1 MSGNYDSEELL
12 DGSREASSAE
22 GSAEGEDGSVLVNSV
37 DSPNQVER
45 IDQDDGVLVMGVD
58 TIQDEQNEGKVVE
71 DGGKDDMFVDC
82 PDELVS
88 FDGRIGVVDNIE
100 GTESSESQQGFE
112 GYSASFDISDKG
124 RVGDDLTGELEHL
137 RAMLE
142 KTVGEKESFA
152 REYEEERRSL
162 AQGLASLHHQLSAL
176 STQGSLVTEN
186 DSGFVN
192 HYDSEKWVG
201 EKSVVS
207 PLQDM
212 LDDCSK
218 LVKHALDD
226 RSQTQGTISELHLML
241 HKKDQEIQELSARI
255 SESSVQQDTEAI
267 ANRVL
272 SCLASAFGQE
282 LLLKESLTQ
291 KMCHIES
298 ATLFLIEKYNSFL
311 YETDLLRQCITN
323 VRSDH
328 IAQDDVGSIF
338 LNAREELIEVKRKE
352 FELAQKVME
361 LEEKNLKQMEEL
373 LRGREA
379 IDMANTEIQKTKVE
393 LEHEKARFNNT
404 KEKLSLAVTKGKALV
419 QHRDS
424 LKQSLA
430 DKTNELERCRIEIQE
445 KTSALEA
452 AELCKKELIRSET
465 LAASLDAERSER
477 NSVIESCERVLLE
490 SDLPEELQ
498 SIDILRKVQWLVN
511 EKNKLMGT
519 LQDLTI
525 ITREAANKE
534 IERLTALILVETQE
548 KHYLQEELEDLRYK
562 YDQIVEKEYQN
573 SLEKDRVVRLLHD
586 ASGTAMYSAEGS
598 PSDIGFMIEQ
608 CFGKLKD
615 QTSASIESSHLEG
628 EVFEKM
634 QSLLYTRD
642 QEAMLFEEILEED
655 ILNRSEVNQLVSKV
669 AVLSQELHE
678 LRDENDSLHRTFSRS
693 EEKATLLREKLSM
706 AVKKGKGLV
715 QERESLKQLLDRT
728 REIARD
734 DIDKLTASILIE
746 TQQNNYLLDEL
757 EDLRYKYK
765 EIVEREQHISLEKNR
780 LVRMLHEA
788 SGIAIND
795 PEEPHSDMDN
805 IVDRCFGKLREQNRV
820 STESAQVD
828 WKLFERIQSLLY
840 TRDQEAMLF
849 ETILE
854 DDMLDRSQ
862 VNDLTN
868 KISVLS
874 QELHDLKDEKDTL
887 QNLLSRSEEK
897 TIILRE
903 DLSSAFKERTELV
916 QEQEDIKQLLYKT
929 REVAQIE
936 IDRLTSAILAETQ
949 EKHYFEEGFEDLR
962 YKYGGILEK
971 EHQISLE
978 RDRVVRMLLEASGM
992 ALNDPEEIHSGGDSV
1007 IDQCIV
1013 KLKEQTKISVES
1025 SQVENKIIK
1034 RIQNLLYIR
1043 DFEAKLFET
1052 LLEEEILNK
1061 SEVNHL
1067 TNKIAVISE
1076 ELQVLKDEKESLQND
1091 LSRSEEK
1098 ATLLREKLSMAV
1110 KKGKGLVQERENLKQ
1125 LLDEKN
1131 ASIEKLN
1138 LELEQHELSLTDYRT
1153 EIHKLSSVAD
1163 CVPKLEFDLNSVK
1176 EEKDQLEQFLAE
1188 SNRMLQRL
1196 IGSIESITFLE
1207 GPAVEEP
1214 AQKVQRLA
1222 GYISECEAAKVQAQH
1237 ELELVKE
1244 EIATKFNELALANTK
1259 ISVLVNEKED
1269 AQVGKFAS
1277 EAELQRVKEEASYL
1291 SSELAETHKTIKS
1304 LEDAMSQAQ
1313 TNLSLLAEENSMAQL
1328 GWTNLESE
1336 IEKLKEV
1343 AGIQAHELADA
1354 SSSIKSYEEAIQ
1366 KAENTMSDLRG
1377 EKEDAAHEIEDLKSR
1392 LNMCMQEL
1400 GDRQNVE
1407 QEILNLKSQ
1416 LNACMQELG
1425 GTRGTKVIGSP
1436 ELCGHLSSLQSLLK
1450 DDSTLSLLR
1459 QSFQNKFD
1467 GLKDIDHILNDL
1479 RDRFNDMDMN
1489 AQQTI
1494 PVSEE
1499 DLFALNQFQDDIHN
1513 IENIEMDDG
1522 DLTTADDDN
1531 FTSSIGK
1538 TVDNLHLKH
1547 KILADVCVRSSSFM
1561 DNLIASLSKK
1571 LAATR
1576 DEFLVVSEQM
1586 KSLKKRM
1593 NDMEMDKQAQEQYM
1607 DTTVENLQNNLKE
1620 SRTVFEEVVEEKNI
1634 YQRKVYKLEADL
1646 EALEILCSEMRHK
1659 LGEHQAEERKWQERE
1674 TELMSLYSH
1683 LKNKKETEEPLLS
1696 AFQLK
1701 SLFKKIDGIKIP
1713 FAEFEVDELEAQD
1726 PDHVKKLFYIVDCF
1740 GELQRE
1746 MASVSRNNELQQ
1758 SIIKDQAIEIENLKE
1773 EASEYI
1779 KYKQDYEKL
1788 RHDLAKGL
1796 ENIIKNLAG
1805 NEVVEI
1811 QKTADVM
1818 EQLPLLEKLVT
1829 AIILESENSKSK
1841 AQELD
1846 TKILKTQEVVDELSS
1861 KVKFFEESNQ
1871 GREASAGSVQ
1881 ERGSFEAHSLPP
1893 RSEISEIDDA
1903 GPPVNIPIPPGPSN
1917 AHVRSLRKGS
1927 SDQLAI
1933 NIDSESDRLISKKNT
1948 AEDKGHVFKSLNTSG
1963 LVPRQGRT
1971 IADRIDGIWVA
1982 GDRALMGRPRA
1993 RIGVI
1998 AYWLFLNIWLLSYIL

>member
-100 GTESSESQQGFE
+100 ATESSESQQGFE

-124 RVGDDLTGELEHL
+124 RAGDDLTGELEHL

-152 REYEEERRSL
+152 RESEAERRSL
-162 AQGLASLHHQLSAL
+162 VQGLANLHHQLSAL
-176 STQGSLVTEN
+176 STQGSSVSAN

-192 HYDSEKWVG
+192 HYDSEKWMG
-201 EKSVVS
+201 EKSVVFENT
-207 PLQDM
+207 PLQDVIY
-212 LDDCSK
+212 DCSK
-218 LVKHALDD
+218 LVKNALDD
-226 RSQTQGTISELHLML
+226 HSQTQGTIIELQSML

-255 SESSVQQDTEAI
+255 AESSVQQDTEAI

-272 SCLASAFGQE
+272 SCLASAFTQEE
-282 LLLKESLTQ
+282 LLNESFTQ
-291 KMCHIES
+291 KMCHIEN
-298 ATLFLIEKYNSFL
+298 ATLFLIEKYNSFRN
-311 YETDLLRQCITN
+311 ETDLLRQCITN

-328 IAQDDVGSIF
+328 IVQDDMGSIF
-338 LNAREELIEVKRKE
+338 LSAREELIEVRRKE
-352 FELAQKVME
+352 FELTQKVME

-373 LRGREA
+373 LRGRES

-452 AELCKKELIRSET
+452 AELRKRELIKSEI
-465 LAASLDAERSER
+465 LAASLDEERLER

-490 SDLPEELQ
+490 SNLPEELR
-498 SIDILRKVQWLVN
+498 SMDILRKVQWLAN

-519 LQDLTI
+519 LQDMTI
-525 ITREAANKE
+525 ITREAAIKE

-548 KHYLQEELEDLRYK
+548 KHYLQEELEDLRNK

-573 SLEKDRVVRLLHD
+573 SLEKDRAVRLLHD
-586 ASGTAMYSAEGS
+586 ASGIAMYSAEGS

-655 ILNRSEVNQLVSKV
+655 ILNRSEVNQLVNKV
-669 AVLSQELHE
+669 AVVSQELCE
-678 LRDENDSLHRTFSRS
+678 LREENDSLHRTLSRS

-715 QERESLKQLLDRT
+715 QERENLKQLLDRT
-728 REIARD
+728 RDSAHN
-734 DIDKLTASILIE
+734 DIDRLTASILTE

-788 SGIAIND
+788 SGIAMND

-849 ETILE
+849 EIILE

-887 QNLLSRSEEK
+887 QNLLSHSEEK

-903 DLSSAFKERTELV
+903 DLSAAFKERTELV
-916 QEQEDIKQLLYKT
+916 QEQEDIKQLLDKT
-929 REVAQIE
+929 REAAQFE

-949 EKHYFEEGFEDLR
+949 EKHYFEEVFEDLR

-978 RDRVVRMLLEASGM
+978 RVRVVRMLQEASGV
-992 ALNDPEEIHSGGDSV
+992 ALNDPEEIHSGMGSV
-1007 IDQCIV
+1007 IDQCLV
-1013 KLKEQTKISVES
+1013 KLKEQTKFSVES
-1025 SQVENKIIK
+1025 SQVENK
-1034 RIQNLLYIR
+1034 RIQSLLYIR
-1043 DFEAKLFET
+1043 DFEAMLFET
-1052 LLEEEILNK
+1052 LLDEEILNK

-1067 TNKIAVISE
+1067 TNKISVISE
-1076 ELQVLKDEKESLQND
+1076 ELQVLKDEKDFLRND

-1131 ASIEKLN
+1131 ASIEKLK
-1138 LELEQHELSLTDYRT
+1138 LELEQQELSLTEYRT

-1163 CVPKLEFDLNSVK
+1163 CVPKLEFDLNAVK
-1176 EEKDQLEQFLAE
+1176 EERDQLEQFLAE

-1196 IGSIESITFLE
+1196 IGSIESITFLD
-1207 GPAVEEP
+1207 GPDVEEP
-1214 AQKVQRLA
+1214 AEKVQRLA
-1222 GYISECEAAKVQAQH
+1222 GYISECEAAKAQAQH

-1244 EIATKFNELALANTK
+1244 EIAIKFNELALADTK

-1269 AQVGKFAS
+1269 AQVGKFAT
-1277 EAELQRVKEEASYL
+1277 EAELQKVKEEASYL
-1291 SSELAETHKTIKS
+1291 SSELADARKTIKS
-1304 LEDAMSQAQ
+1304 LEDAMSHAQ
-1313 TNLSLLAEENSMAQL
+1313 KNLSLLAEENSMAQL
-1328 GWTNLESE
+1328 GRTNLESE

-1343 AGIQAHELADA
+1343 AGMQGHELAGV

-1377 EKEDAAHEIEDLKSR
+1377 DKEDAAHEIEDLKSR
-1392 LNMCMQEL
+1392 LNVCMQEL
-1400 GDRQNVE
+1400 GDRQNAE

-1416 LNACMQELG
+1416 LNACMQELA
-1425 GTRGTKVIGSP
+1425 GTRSTKGIGSP
-1436 ELCGHLSSLQSLLK
+1436 ELYGHLSSLQSLLK
-1450 DDSTLSLLR
+1450 DESTLSLLR

-1467 GLKDIDHILNDL
+1467 GLKNIDHILNDIK
-1479 RDRFNDMDMN
+1479 DHFSDMDMN
-1489 AQQTI
+1489 AQQTLPI
-1494 PVSEE
+1494 SEE
-1499 DLFALNQFQDDIHN
+1499 DLFALNRFPDDIHN

-1522 DLTTADDDN
+1522 ELTTADDDN

-1538 TVDNLHLKH
+1538 TVDNLQLKH
-1547 KILADVCVRSSSFM
+1547 EILADVCVGSSSFM
-1561 DNLIASLSKK
+1561 DKLIASLSKK
-1571 LAATR
+1571 LVVTR

-1586 KSLKKRM
+1586 KAVKKHM
-1593 NDMEMDKQAQEQYM
+1593 NDMEMDKLAQEQYM
-1607 DTTVENLQNNLKE
+1607 DTMVVNLQNDLKE
-1620 SRTVFEEVVEEKNI
+1620 SRTAFEKAVEERNI
-1634 YQRKVYKLEADL
+1634 YQSRVCKLEADL

-1659 LGEHQAEERKWQERE
+1659 LGEHQAEKRKWQERE

-1683 LKNKKETEEPLLS
+1683 LKNQKETEDPLLS

-1713 FAEFEVDELEAQD
+1713 FTEFEVDELEAQD
-1726 PDHVKKLFYIVDCF
+1726 PDHVKKLFYIVDCV
-1740 GELQRE
+1740 GGLQRE

-1758 SIIKDQAIEIENLKE
+1758 SIIKDQAIEIEHLKE

-1779 KYKQDYEKL
+1779 IYKQDYEKL
-1788 RHDLAKGL
+1788 RHNLAKGL

-1805 NEVVEI
+1805 NEVVGTL
-1811 QKTADVM
+1811 KTADVM

-1861 KVKFFEESNQ
+1861 KVKFFEESKQ
-1871 GREASAGSVQ
+1871 GREASAGSIQ
-1881 ERGSFEAHSLPP
+1881 EHGGFEAHSLP
-1893 RSEISEIDDA
+1893 RSEISEIDDT
-1903 GPPVNIPIPPGPSN
+1903 GPLVNIPIPPGPSN

-1933 NIDSESDRLISKKNT
+1933 NIDSESDRLISKKDT

-1998 AYWLFLNIWLLSYIL
+1998 AYWLFLNILLLSYIL